1 MKYTGREIEA
11 MDFAVNYHRW
21 ILDGFR
27 PWLGKR
33 IVEVGAGSG
42 AFSELLMGTKPEALT
57 MLEPSGNLY
66 PLLAERMRR
75 GQPLNVT
82 LREAAK
88 FIATPDSIIYVNVL
102 EHIEDDEDELAAVHS
117 LLSNGGRVFI
127 FVPANSWLMSDMD
140 RLMGHYRRYTRDE
153 LIRKCRSA
161 GFQIRSAKYFDF
173 PGIFPWLLKY
183 RLMKSTSMESG
194 LVKLYDGVV
203 VPVIRMMEDLISPPM
218 GKSIL
223 LIGEKE

>member
-11 MDFAVNYHRW
+11 MDIAVNYHRW
-21 ILDGFR
+21 ILDAFR

-33 IVEVGAGSG
+33 IVEVGAGTG

-82 LREAAK
+82 LREAAE

-102 EHIEDDEDELAAVHS
+102 EHIENDEEELAAVYS
-117 LLSNGGRVFI
+117 LLSPGGRVFI
-127 FVPANSWLMSDMD
+127 FAPANSWLMSDMD
-140 RLMGHYRRYTRDE
+140 RLMGHHRRYTRDG
-153 LIRKCRSA
+153 LTRMCRSA
-161 GFQIRSAKYFDF
+161 GFTIRRATYFDF
-173 PGIFPWLLKY
+173 PGIFAWLLKY

-194 LVKLYDGVV
+194 LIKLYDGVV
-203 VPVIRMMEDLISPPM
+203 VPVTRMMENLISPPI